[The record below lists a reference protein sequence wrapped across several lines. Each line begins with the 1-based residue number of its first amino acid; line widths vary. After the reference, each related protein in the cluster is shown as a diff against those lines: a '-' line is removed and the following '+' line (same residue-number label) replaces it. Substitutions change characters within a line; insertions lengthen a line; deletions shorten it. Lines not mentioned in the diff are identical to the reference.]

1 MIDANSGVEF
11 SAAIGKAWDDSAPAA
26 RKQAQDRGNQFN
38 TIDAA
43 EVEGF
48 QKATARVAQ
57 DWVKEVTA
65 KGYDGKAMLHDAQT
79 LSAQYAK

>member
-1 MIDANSGVEF
+1 MNRPPPPASRRKSG
-11 SAAIGKAWDDSAPAA
+11 
-26 RKQAQDRGNQFN
+26 GNQFN
-38 TIDAA
+38 TIGAA

-48 QKATARVAQ
+48 QKATARVAT